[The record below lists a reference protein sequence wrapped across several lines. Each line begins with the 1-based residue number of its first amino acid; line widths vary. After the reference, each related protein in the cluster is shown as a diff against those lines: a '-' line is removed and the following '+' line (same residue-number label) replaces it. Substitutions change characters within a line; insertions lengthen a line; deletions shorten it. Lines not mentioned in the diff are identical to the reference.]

1 MSLEVE
7 VATENARV
15 PLSRQRIKD
24 IARDVLR
31 SERVRNALV
40 SITFV
45 DRRRIT
51 ALNRRHLGRRAATD
65 VIAFGFS
72 RASAADPVV
81 GDVYIA
87 PEVARDNA
95 RARGIAARQEITRV
109 VVHGLLHVL
118 GFDHPDNEAREQSPM
133 WVRQERLVR
142 RVARGTT

>member
-118 GFDHPDNEAREQSPM
+118 GFDHPDIEAREQSPM

-142 RVARGTT
+142 RVAQGTT